1 MISSSAP
8 YVYYGVCLQGLYLV
22 ITPPNIQPFEE
33 GCEKASINLGGL
45 SLECYGITFFSFL
58 NSYVNFS
65 KIQACFIVFM
75 LCFNFIL
82 GLTFFLFA
90 IFCFCFFVLNYHT
103 LPYITI
109 PKNKEKS

>member
-1 MISSSAP
+1 MST
-8 YVYYGVCLQGLYLV
+8 GLIFGNY
-22 ITPPNIQPFEE
+22 PPNIQPLEE

-45 SLECYGITFFSFL
+45 SWECYGITFFSFF

-82 GLTFFLFA
+82 GLTFFPLCYFLFLF
-90 IFCFCFFVLNYHT
+90 FCFK
-103 LPYITI
+103 LPYIAIHSHTQ
-109 PKNKEKS
+109 KQRKKLN